1 MKTNKKK
8 VKRSRSNL
16 IFDTVNMFIML
27 FVVAIMVYP
36 IWFVLI
42 ASFSD
47 PNSVGLGKV
56 VLWPDRFTLY
66 SYINVFNA
74 EKIWIGYANTIFNTS
89 LGTLWNLFL
98 TVPCAY
104 ALSKKRLPGRGFFSM
119 VFVVTMYFGGG
130 MIPTYL
136 NVKNLHLLDNRWT
149 IVVLGGI
156 TISYIII
163 VRTYFQSSIPQDL
176 YEAAII
182 DGASEFQQFFKV
194 ALPLSG
200 PVVAVITLYYAV
212 NRWNDYFTALLYVN
226 DVNLMPLQ
234 MVLRDVLINN
244 ATLLNEIMM
253 DPNATSEQIT
263 ALAQQVYMAE
273 GMKYAVIFIASLPML
288 IIYPFVQKY
297 FVKGV
302 MIGSLK
308 G

>member
-1 MKTNKKK
+1 MKTKKTK
-8 VKRSRSNL
+8 MKRSRSNL
-16 IFDTVNMFIML
+16 IFDTVNMIIML
-27 FVVAIMVYP
+27 LVLVIMIYP

-47 PNSVGLGKV
+47 PNAVSLGKV
-56 VLWPDRFTLY
+56 ILWPEEFTPY

-74 EKIWIGYANTIFNTS
+74 DKIWTGYANTIFNTV

-98 TVPCAY
+98 TIPCAY
-104 ALSKKRLPGRGFFSM
+104 ALSKKKLPGRGFIAM
-119 VFVVTMYFGGG
+119 IFVITMYFGGG

-136 NVKNLHLLDNRWT
+136 NIKNLHLLDNRMT
-149 IVVLGGI
+149 LVVLGGL
-156 TISYIII
+156 SVYNMII
-163 VRTYFQSSIPQDL
+163 VRTYFQSSVPQEL
-176 YEAAII
+176 FEAAII
-182 DGASEFQQFFKV
+182 DGATEFQQFFKV

-200 PVVAVITLYYAV
+200 PIVAVITLYYAV
-212 NRWNDYFTALLYVN
+212 GRWNDYFTALLYLN
-226 DVNLMPLQ
+226 DSKLMPLQ

-244 ATLLNEIMM
+244 AALLNEIMM
-253 DPNATSEQIT
+253 DPNASSEQIT

-288 IIYPFVQKY
+288 VAYPFIQKY

-302 MIGSLK
+302 MVGSLK